1 MNSGKSPR
9 RSDSENIRQ
18 VGIPREKLER
28 DSENLY
34 SNERKKKVTKKTKR
48 PRRMRQLSISA
59 MLSTP
64 QPTILVRFTLK
75 F

>member
-18 VGIPREKLER
+18 VGIPRENSER

-34 SNERKKKVTKKTKR
+34 SNERTKKVTKKTKR
-48 PRRMRQLSISA
+48 PTRMRQLSISA

-64 QPTILVRFTLK
+64 QPTIWVRFTLK